1 MADRARIVESPLRV
15 SLRGGLPSPSTAWDA
30 GAELARVL
38 LAQPGVD
45 ACDITVNANR
55 RQVISWAR
63 RGGQL
68 RLSVHWALLE
78 HHEDLVH
85 LLTRGDR
92 TAWARLRRRL
102 PEHGAVGDL
111 GPVEGSTHDL
121 QRLLAVE
128 RERLPRDAGEVRL
141 GWGRWPTTPPRR
153 SLRLGS
159 CDTGSPPQIR
169 IHPVLD
175 HPTVP
180 AWFVG
185 FVLFHELLH
194 VVFPPIDRGLR
205 REVHPASFRAAER
218 RHPHHAAA
226 VRWERERVQE
236 LLERARRHVGR

>member
-1 MADRARIVESPLRV
+1 MAEGRASAAPLRV
-15 SLRGGLPSPSTAWDA
+15 SLRGSLPSPSTAWDA
-30 GAELARVL
+30 GAALGRVL
-38 LAQPGVD
+38 LAQPGVE
-45 ACDITVNANR
+45 ACDLTVNANR
-55 RQVISWAR
+55 RQVLSWAR

-78 HHEDLVH
+78 HHDDLVH

-92 TAWARLRRRL
+92 SAWARLRRRI
-102 PEHGAVGDL
+102 PQQPVTGEVGPSR
-111 GPVEGSTHDL
+111 GRVHDL
-121 QRLLAVE
+121 HRLLATE
-128 RERLPRDAGEVRL
+128 RERLPRDPGEL
-141 GWGRWPTTPPRR
+141 HLEWGRWPTIPPRR

-159 CDTGSPPQIR
+159 CDNASPPRIR

-175 HPTVP
+175 HVDVP

-218 RHPHHAAA
+218 RHPHYAAA
-226 VRWERERVQE
+226 LRWERERIHD
-236 LLERARRHVGR
+236 LLARTRRQVRT